1 MSTSPD
7 VAQGQLSFL
16 TNFYWSIVALFLF
29 EVTFPGG
36 SVVKSPPAMRET
48 WVCSL
53 GQEDPLEKGTPVSLA
68 GESHGQRSLVGCSPR
83 DRKELDTT

>member
-1 MSTSPD
+1 MRWLPEFLSPSLSMSTSPD

-48 WVCSL
+48 WV
-53 GQEDPLEKGTPVSLA
+53 
-68 GESHGQRSLVGCSPR
+68 
-83 DRKELDTT
+83 

>member
-29 EVTFPGG
+29 EVTFSGG
-36 SVVKSPPAMRET
+36 SAVKSPPAMRET
-48 WVCSL
+48 WV
-53 GQEDPLEKGTPVSLA
+53 
-68 GESHGQRSLVGCSPR
+68 
-83 DRKELDTT
+83 